1 MSGRLGDPSLPLESS
16 VGTDCQ
22 AVRNAE
28 KSCYEDLEDIF

>member
-1 MSGRLGDPSLPLESS
+1 MSGRLGDPSLPLKML

-28 KSCYEDLEDIF
+28 KSYCEELLDAL